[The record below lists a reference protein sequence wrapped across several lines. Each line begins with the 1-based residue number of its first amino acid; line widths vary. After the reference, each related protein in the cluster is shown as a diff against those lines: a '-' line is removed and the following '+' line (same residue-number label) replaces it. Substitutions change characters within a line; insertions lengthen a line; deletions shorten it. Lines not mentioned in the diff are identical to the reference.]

1 MRNEQ
6 EQQDIEQFKA
16 FVKRNPGMI
25 KEVRNGEKKWQDF
38 YEQWVLL
45 GEDDP
50 SWENYKQIDKKSNTK
65 NSNSKSNK
73 QWMKQ
78 MSEMVEKIDLNKV
91 EGHINQLN
99 GAITNIQSLIGQFQE
114 VKKQIPSKTQHVPH
128 RNPFQYYRD

>member
-6 EQQDIEQFKA
+6 EVEQFKA
-16 FVKRNPGMI
+16 FVKQYPGTI
-25 KEVRNGEKKWQDF
+25 KEVRNGNKKWQDF

-50 SWENYKQIDKKSNTK
+50 SWESYKQIDQSTDSKNTD
-65 NSNSKSNK
+65 SKSNK

-78 MSEMVEKIDLNKV
+78 MTDIVEKIDLNKV

-99 GAITNIQSLIGQFQE
+99 GAITNIQSLIGQFQD
-114 VKKQIPSKTQHVPH
+114 VKKQMPTKTKQFQNRH
-128 RNPFQYYRD
+128 PFQHYYD